1 MLPKGNVQQKGY
13 FAYRALCAVIHVV
26 WIAAFLSLIA
36 FEEILYHTSSCAPN
50 LLWARISY
58 ISGCYNK
65 GYPRCR
71 SPPSDFDF
79 AYHPKNRNW
88 RNYP

>member
-36 FEEILYHTSSCAPN
+36 FEEIHYHISSCAPN
-50 LLWARISY
+50 LLWARIS
-58 ISGCYNK
+58 
-65 GYPRCR
+65 
-71 SPPSDFDF
+71 
-79 AYHPKNRNW
+79 
-88 RNYP
+88 

>member
-1 MLPKGNVQQKGY
+1 MLPKGNIQQKGY

-26 WIAAFLSLIA
+26 WIAAFFSLIV
-36 FEEILYHTSSCAPN
+36 FEEIHYHTSSCAPN

-58 ISGCYNK
+58 ISE
-65 GYPRCR
+65 GYPHCR

-79 AYHPKNRNW
+79 ANQPKNRNW

>member
-36 FEEILYHTSSCAPN
+36 FEEILYHTSSCARN
-50 LLWARISY
+50 LLLARISY

-79 AYHPKNRNW
+79 ACHPKNRNW